1 MINKSQYQKIH
12 TQNLNQ
18 NEADRKWRLFEE
30 EQAERKADKAYWE
43 PLKRELE
50 QMRHAKLR
58 AAGN

>member
-30 EQAERKADKAYWE
+30 
-43 PLKRELE
+43 
-50 QMRHAKLR
+50 
-58 AAGN
+58 